1 MPPPSLLQLCTA
13 TAIRNVK
20 RMQRP
25 ISTLEDLNRVLTIDA
40 YTELNDIGNIPYVL
54 ARPFLVKV
62 ESPEKLVS
70 L

>member
-1 MPPPSLLQLCTA
+1 
-13 TAIRNVK
+13 
-20 RMQRP
+20 MQRP
-25 ISTLEDLNRVLTIDA
+25 ISPLEDLNRVLTIDA